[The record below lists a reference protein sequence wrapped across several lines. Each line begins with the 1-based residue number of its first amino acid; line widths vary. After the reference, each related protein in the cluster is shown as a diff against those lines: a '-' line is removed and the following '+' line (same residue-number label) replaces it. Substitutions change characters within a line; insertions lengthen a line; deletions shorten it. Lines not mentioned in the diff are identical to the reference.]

1 MPLNIHEFK
10 LDLTDKS
17 IIQQDG
23 SEVAMKRATFKRDHA
38 GRYFEYKYYMNLSQT
53 DCRMSIEAFSANGR
67 TRRMLLQYSISAFE
81 VESAELQD
89 EHRFVEKLS
98 LCAGSNKTFGET
110 LEAGPTAVR
119 TRTRGVRNAER
130 LPSPA
135 NVRGLRSNEKGS
147 LSNKE
152 LTLAPV
158 TEEGV
163 YQPSRQ
169 NNFSAVSLLS
179 NARPLAEKTSECP
192 HEGPLPTTYGVINS
206 RPDLLNVA
214 MATKAVNVAMAAKA
228 GIQKNDQLQEN
239 PQSKDQVTPI
249 PKRVRRADLTSGG
262 SGKLS
267 RVIPSGP
274 PRTPGW
280 TSPDFGSPGAESE
293 TSDYQVWWFAKALV
307 MIARN
312 TNFT

>member
-1 MPLNIHEFK
+1 VPLNIHEFK

-23 SEVAMKRATFKRDHA
+23 LEVAMKRASFKRDHA

-67 TRRMLLQYSISAFE
+67 TRRMLLQYSITAFE

-98 LCAGSNKTFGET
+98 QCAGSNKTFGET
-110 LEAGPTAVR
+110 LEAGPTAVG
-119 TRTRGVRNAER
+119 TRTLRVRNAEH

-135 NVRGLRSNEKGS
+135 NVRGLRSNEKES
-147 LSNKE
+147 LPNKE
-152 LTLAPV
+152 LTLASV

-179 NARPLAEKTSECP
+179 NARPLTEKTSEYT
-192 HEGPLPTTYGVINS
+192 HEDSLPTTYGVINS
-206 RPDLLNVA
+206 RPDLPNVA

-228 GIQKNDQLQEN
+228 GIQRNDQLQGK
-239 PQSKDQVTPI
+239 PQSKDQVTST
-249 PKRVRRADLTSGG
+249 PKRARRADLTGG
-262 SGKLS
+262 SSGKLS
-267 RVIPSGP
+267 RVMPSGP
-274 PRTPGW
+274 LRTPRR
-280 TSPDFGSPGAESE
+280 TSPDIGSPGAESE
-293 TSDYQVWWFAKALV
+293 TSDYQVW
-307 MIARN
+307 
-312 TNFT
+312 